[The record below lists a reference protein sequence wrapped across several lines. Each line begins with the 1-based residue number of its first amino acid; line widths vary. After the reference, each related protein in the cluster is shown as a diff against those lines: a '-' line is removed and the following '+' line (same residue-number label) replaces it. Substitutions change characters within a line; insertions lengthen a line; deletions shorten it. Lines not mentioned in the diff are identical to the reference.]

1 MARYTTE
8 QTLSFGDTQDS
19 RVLIV
24 SGSVTVNAWDG
35 SDWVLADT
43 LTTGSYEYFTKNTRL
58 KITPDV
64 GSSFYIDRAGEA

>member
-19 RVLIV
+19 RILIV
-24 SGSVTVNAWDG
+24 SGSVTVNVWDG

-43 LTTGSYEYFTKNTRL
+43 LTTGSSEYFTKNTRL

-64 GSSFYIDRAGEA
+64 GASFYIDEAGEA